1 MKVSSKNIACKTLVS
16 RIEKNNIV
24 LKHKLQRPEGQWS
37 TRVQSLLV
45 DTLLRSY
52 LTNPVFTV
60 NDNGKQCVIDGVQR
74 LSTLRRYFNDEFKL
88 SKGLESIVLNGTE
101 YEISGKKYSKLDE
114 DLKDELDTAQIQVY
128 EITDYTEKDIRELFS
143 RLNGG
148 KSLNSTQQ
156 FTPLYSDELG
166 DVIADL
172 TSLPFFEVRLS
183 PAQLKSSIDQSV
195 VLETLMLCEA
205 SKEYDFISF
214 SKKSKI
220 AFIEYYNDK
229 INPDKI
235 NLIKDGIIKLDN
247 ILPDTKIPKT
257 TLPFL
262 CYSSYRVLKDKKGYD
277 KFAKKVNEFL
287 DGYDSNEEY
296 KASLSNGTSSGES
309 VKARF
314 TYWRNMLHSL

>member
-16 RIEKNNIV
+16 RIEKNNIL

-37 TRVQSLLV
+37 TRTQSLLI
-45 DTLLRSY
+45 DTLLRGY

-60 NDNGKQCVIDGVQR
+60 IDNSVQYAIDGVQR
-74 LSTLRRYFNDEFKL
+74 LSTLRRFFNDEFKL
-88 SKGLESIVLNGTE
+88 SKGLEPVFINGTE

-114 DLKDELDTAQIQVY
+114 DLKDELESSQILVY
-128 EITDYTEKDIRELFS
+128 EITDYTDKDIRELFS

-166 DVIADL
+166 DIIADL
-172 TSLPFFEVRLS
+172 TSLPFFEERLS
-183 PAQLKSSIDQSV
+183 PAQLKSSVDQSV

-205 SKEYDFISF
+205 SKEYDFVSF
-214 SKKSKI
+214 SKKSKM

-229 INPDKI
+229 INLDKI
-235 NLIKDGIIKLDN
+235 NLIKDSINKLDN
-247 ILPDTKIPKT
+247 ILTDAKIPKT

-287 DGYDSNEEY
+287 DGYENNEEY

-309 VKARF
+309 VKSRF
-314 TYWRNMLHSL
+314 NYWRNIVHSL